1 MIRLT
6 EQTQTTAVMAQ
17 INMLNLRIG
26 DMMTQLNITL
36 KTILDENAVLKQENV
51 DLKAKQ
57 EKTNTAT

>member
-1 MIRLT
+1 VIRLT